1 MLILVLRNVP
11 THLSPHHM
19 CHVNLI
25 AGQEAR
31 MLTQAEM
38 CSVFLVD
45 KVTNE
50 LVAKVFDGT
59 LVDINEKTAEDKG
72 REIRI
77 PINKGIAGKTHSRSL
92 T

>member
-1 MLILVLRNVP
+1 
-11 THLSPHHM
+11 
-19 CHVNLI
+19 
-25 AGQEAR
+25 

-59 LVDINEKTAEDKG
+59 LVDGEESKGQKGNKAKDKG

-77 PINKGIAGKTHSRSL
+77 PINKGIAGNLSRYIASCFAS
-92 T
+92 